1 MPSVTVNV
9 PMNRVEGD
17 LEISLDID
25 GGVVTD
31 ARACGT
37 LYRGFEKVLIGRGA
51 MDGLVI
57 TPRVCG
63 ICSTSHLAAAAT
75 ALDRLT
81 GSQPPPGAIRMRN
94 VCLIAEH
101 LQSDMRQSFLT
112 FACDFA
118 NPAFQAHPRY
128 AEAKERYEPF
138 QGETAIETLRATRGV
153 LEIVAILGGQWPH
166 SSHMV
171 PGGVAFV
178 PLPSDLLK
186 CRHLL
191 KAFQDFYE
199 RRVLGCPIARWRE
212 VTSRAALEAWLAESP
227 RHRESDLGFFLDFAR
242 SIGLH
247 ETGRGYGS
255 FISYGSLE
263 RPEDTSVVS
272 ISGSSPW
279 LFPSGFAQDTT
290 LHEFD
295 SSRIGEHIA
304 YSWFV
309 GYDGS
314 RHPSQGVTQPYATGH
329 EAHKYSWAKATRYGE
344 NPAETGPLAELI
356 LARDPLIHD
365 FMASEGPSTL
375 LRQLAR
381 ILRPAYLIPAAQT
394 WLGES
399 SEDGPYYVNPGPI
412 PDGSGAGLVEASR
425 GALGHWISVKGGKI
439 DHYQIITP
447 TGWNASPRDTAG
459 MRGPLEEA
467 LIGTPVEDC
476 ENPVLAGFVV
486 RSFDPCL
493 VCTVHSIDRGR
504 SRRRVTFRM

>member
-1 MPSVTVNV
+1 MSPTSASSS
-9 PMNRVEGD
+9 
-17 LEISLDID
+17 IS
-25 GGVVTD
+25 
-31 ARACGT
+31 
-37 LYRGFEKVLIGRGA
+37 
-51 MDGLVI
+51 
-57 TPRVCG
+57 
-63 ICSTSHLAAAAT
+63 
-75 ALDRLT
+75 
-81 GSQPPPGAIRMRN
+81 PGASAFTRPG
-94 VCLIAEH
+94 AGTAP
-101 LQSDMRQSFLT
+101 SSLT
-112 FACDFA
+112 A
-118 NPAFQAHPRY
+118 PWSGQR
-128 AEAKERYEPF
+128 
-138 QGETAIETLRATRGV
+138 TRA
-153 LEIVAILGGQWPH
+153 
-166 SSHMV
+166 
-171 PGGVAFV
+171 
-178 PLPSDLLK
+178 
-186 CRHLL
+186 
-191 KAFQDFYE
+191 
-199 RRVLGCPIARWRE
+199 
-212 VTSRAALEAWLAESP
+212 
-227 RHRESDLGFFLDFAR
+227 
-242 SIGLH
+242 
-247 ETGRGYGS
+247 
-255 FISYGSLE
+255 
-263 RPEDTSVVS
+263 
-272 ISGSSPW
+272 SSP
-279 LFPSGFAQDTT
+279 PRD
-290 LHEFD
+290 
-295 SSRIGEHIA
+295 
-304 YSWFV
+304 
-309 GYDGS
+309 
-314 RHPSQGVTQPYATGH
+314 
-329 EAHKYSWAKATRYGE
+329 HKYSWAKAPRYGE